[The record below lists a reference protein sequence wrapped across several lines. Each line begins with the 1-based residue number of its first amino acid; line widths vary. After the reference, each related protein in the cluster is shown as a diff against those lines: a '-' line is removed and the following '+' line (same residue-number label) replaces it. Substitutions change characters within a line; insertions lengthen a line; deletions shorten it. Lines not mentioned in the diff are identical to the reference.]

1 MASPSG
7 VYNLIRTSTTTSTA
21 ITIQLVWVPVTT
33 AIETT
38 RAWCNQSTITT
49 SSQTRI
55 QLLRKTGTAPT
66 VTSATPAIVG
76 TAGTQ
81 ASKCVGGTAATG
93 ITATAEGTDGTVY
106 VEEGFNIVNGWLY
119 LPVPEERI
127 MVGGSAANGIGLKFP
142 TAPTSAGWVS
152 GQEYLEYAF

>member
-1 MASPSG
+1 MAANSG
-7 VYNLIRTSTTTSTA
+7 LYSLVRSSVTTSTA
-21 ITIQLVWVPVTT
+21 ITVTVVWVPVTT

-49 SSQTRI
+49 SAQTRI

-66 VTSATPAIVG
+66 VTSQSPVVVG
-76 TAGTQ
+76 TPGTA
-81 ASKCVGGTAATG
+81 ASKCVGGTAASG
-93 ITATAEGTDGTVY
+93 ITASAEGTDGTVY

-127 MVGGSAANGIGLKFP
+127 MILGSTASGIALKFP
-142 TAPTSAGWVS
+142 TAPTSAGYVN
-152 GQEYLEYAF
+152 GQEFLEYAG

>member
-1 MASPSG
+1 MAANSG
-7 VYNLIRTSTTTSTA
+7 VYNLVRSSVTTSTA
-21 ITIQLVWVPVTT
+21 ITIQVVWVPVTT

-38 RAWCNQSTITT
+38 RAWANQSTVVT
-49 SSQTRI
+49 SAQTRI

-66 VTSATPAIVG
+66 VTSQTPAVVG
-76 TAGTQ
+76 TPGTA

-127 MVGGSAANGIGLKFP
+127 MILGSTASGIALKFP

-152 GQEYLEYAF
+152 GQEWVEYAG

>member
-1 MASPSG
+1 LAANSG
-7 VYNLIRTSTTTSTA
+7 LYSLVRSTVTTSTA
-21 ITIQLVWVPVTT
+21 ITIQLVWVPTTT

-49 SSQTRI
+49 SAQTRI

-66 VTSATPAIVG
+66 VTSQSPVVVG
-76 TAGTQ
+76 TPGSQ
-81 ASKCVGGTAATG
+81 ASKCVGGTAASG
-93 ITATAEGTDGTVY
+93 ITASAEGTDGTVY

-127 MVGGSAANGIGLKFP
+127 MILGSTASGIALKFP
-142 TAPTSAGWVS
+142 TAPTSAGWIS
-152 GQEYLEYAF
+152 GQEFLEYAG

>member
-1 MASPSG
+1 MAANSG
-7 VYNLIRTSTTTSTA
+7 LYSLIRSSVTTSTA

-38 RAWCNQSTITT
+38 RAWANQSTVTT
-49 SSQTRI
+49 SAQTRI

-66 VTSATPAIVG
+66 VTSQSPVVVG
-76 TAGTQ
+76 TAGSQ
-81 ASKCVGGTAATG
+81 ASKCVGGVAASG
-93 ITATAEGTDGTVY
+93 ITASAEGTDGTVY

-127 MVGGSAANGIGLKFP
+127 MTGGSAANGIALKFP

-152 GQEYLEYAF
+152 GQEFLEYAF